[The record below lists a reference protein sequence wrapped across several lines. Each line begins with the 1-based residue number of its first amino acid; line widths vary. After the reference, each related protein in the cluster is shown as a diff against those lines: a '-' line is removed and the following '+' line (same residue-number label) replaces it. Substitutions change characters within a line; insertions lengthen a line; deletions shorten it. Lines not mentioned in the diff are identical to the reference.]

1 MKIWKVVLPVAAI
14 LLFAGQA
21 AAQSDEA
28 DSERG
33 FESRKAEYAVRL
45 REAEERMEQ
54 AARQIAELT
63 AERLPQIEF
72 IERRFEFSNKPRI
85 GIMIDGSQKA
95 GPVVGVEIEGVTPGS
110 AADDAGLRSGDII
123 TAING
128 ESLSSTSSK
137 EANKSLLDFMQ
148 GVEEGDQLKVE
159 YLRNGNVGTVEVSP
173 RVMGMHAFSLAPDG
187 GRLHIFRQGPGVPG
201 APQIIENFRMDF
213 GFPWAGS
220 GWGSME
226 LVELSEGLG
235 RYFGTKSGL
244 LVVSAPKSDTF
255 ELQDGDVIRSID
267 GRDPKDVR
275 HAMRIL
281 SSYRSG
287 ETLKLEI
294 MRDKKK
300 RTLNIEIPADH
311 RGALF
316 EPPKVKPARAPVIL
330 EIVPEAAST

>member
-14 LLFAGQA
+14 LLFTGQA
-21 AAQSDEA
+21 AAQAEGD
-28 DSERG
+28 DSERK
-33 FESRKAEYAVRL
+33 FESRKVDYAVRL

-72 IERRFEFSNKPRI
+72 IQRRLGMSNKPRI
-85 GIMIDGSQKA
+85 GIMIDGSDKS
-95 GPVVGVEIEGVTPGS
+95 GPVAGVEVEGVTPGS
-110 AADDAGLRSGDII
+110 AADDAGLRAGDVI

-128 ESLSSTSSK
+128 ESMSSSSSD
-137 EANKSLLDFMQ
+137 EANKSLLDFMR

-173 RVMGMHAFSLAPDG
+173 RIMQMHAFSWLPDG
-187 GRLHIFRQGPGVPG
+187 QSLHFLRQGPGMSG
-201 APQIIENFRMDF
+201 ASHVIEKLRMDF
-213 GFPWAGS
+213 GFPWTGS
-220 GWGSME
+220 SWGSME

-235 RYFGTKSGL
+235 KYFGTKTGL
-244 LVVSAPKSDTF
+244 LVVSAPKSDNF
-255 ELQDGDVIRSID
+255 ALRDGDVIRSID
-267 GRDPKDVR
+267 GREPKDVR

-287 ETLKLEI
+287 EKLTLEI

-300 RTLNIEIPADH
+300 RTLEIEIPADH

-316 EPPKVKPARAPVIL
+316 EPPKMKPARAPAR
-330 EIVPEAAST
+330 PEAVPDVAST